1 MIKCEQRKH
10 NTHRV
15 GQMLETERGR
25 VIMAEAWAHYLHGD
39 CFIEGHCD
47 PEEFVVRLI
56 RDTAGYTRDA
66 ERLT

>member
-1 MIKCEQRKH
+1 
-10 NTHRV
+10 
-15 GQMLETERGR
+15 MLETERGR